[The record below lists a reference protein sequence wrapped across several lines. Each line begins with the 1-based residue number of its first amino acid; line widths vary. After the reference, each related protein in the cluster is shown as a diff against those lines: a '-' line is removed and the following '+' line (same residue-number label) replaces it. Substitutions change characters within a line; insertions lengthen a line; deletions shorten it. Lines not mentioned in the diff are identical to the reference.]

1 MGKVCKK
8 TLFDSNAVAA
18 TDGKL
23 LTLLEHNRVMVK
35 PADIGE
41 IIVCFRTSRDGF

>member
-1 MGKVCKK
+1 MGKVFKK

-23 LTLLEHNRVMVK
+23 LTLFEHNRVMVK

-41 IIVCFRTSRDGF
+41 IVWL

>member
-1 MGKVCKK
+1 MGKVFKK
-8 TLFDSNAVAA
+8 TLFDNCAVAA

-23 LTLLEHNRVMVK
+23 LTLFEHNRVMVK

-41 IIVCFRTSRDGF
+41 IVWL